1 MANGHSAEAIEATT
15 GGPDDDPM
23 IDPRFPRVPQGK
35 ADWSQQELTEKQ
47 RQEEEWQKEDD
58 KELDATKLKKSVTAA
73 HEARMKK
80 ITGEIQ
86 SPLTK
91 RDFLNQLVKEHG
103 LVVEED
109 IFNKEGKWAI
119 IKLSGVEKI
128 QNNLNIRVTF
138 ETEVIEK
145 DFAVIKA
152 IAVGQRD
159 SVQSYGSAIKGAY
172 PNGNVSHTYLVEM
185 AEKRAKAR
193 AVLKLCGAYK
203 YGVYSEDESEE
214 FRQDA

>member
-15 GGPDDDPM
+15 PLEWSEEARGPDLNEGHDYH
-23 IDPRFPRVPQGK
+23 
-35 ADWSQQELTEKQ
+35 AQELTDKQ
-47 RQEEEWQKEDD
+47 RQETEWQKVDEKEMKESVIEKHETRM
-58 KELDATKLKKSVTAA
+58 KELA
-73 HEARMKK
+73 
-80 ITGEIQ
+80 GEKA
-86 SPLTK
+86 PLTK
-91 RDFLNQLVKEHG
+91 RDFLNKLVKDHG

-109 IFNKEGKWAI
+109 IFNKDGKWAI
-119 IKLSGVEKI
+119 IKLTGVEKI
-128 QNNLNIRVTF
+128 QNNLNIRVIF
-138 ETEVIEK
+138 QTEVIEK

-152 IAVGQRD
+152 TATGQRD

-185 AEKRAKAR
+185 AEKRAKNR

-214 FRQDA
+214 FRQDS

>member
-1 MANGHSAEAIEATT
+1 MANGHSAEAIEATSPFSEDLR
-15 GGPDDDPM
+15 GPDG
-23 IDPRFPRVPQGK
+23 IKAPQN
-35 ADWSQQELTEKQ
+35 AEWEQQEQNEKQ
-47 RQEEEWQKEDD
+47 RQEEEWQKGDD
-58 KELDATKLKKSVTAA
+58 KELDAIRLKKSVTAA

-86 SPLTK
+86 PSLTK

-214 FRQDA
+214 FRQDS

>member
-1 MANGHSAEAIEATT
+1 MANGHSAEAIEATVEFSEDLR
-15 GGPDDDPM
+15 GPDGIRAPLNA
-23 IDPRFPRVPQGK
+23 G
-35 ADWSQQELTEKQ
+35 WEQQEQNEKQ
-47 RQEEEWQKEDD
+47 RQEEEWQKADEA
-58 KELDATKLKKSVTAA
+58 EVDAIQLKSLTKK

-80 ITGEIQ
+80 LAGENP
-86 SPLTK
+86 PLTK
-91 RDFLNQLVKEHG
+91 RDFLNQLVKDHG

-138 ETEVIEK
+138 ESEVIEK

-152 IAVGQRD
+152 VAVGQRD

-214 FRQDA
+214 FRQDS